1 MTRIDSRR
9 QFPRF
14 IFRITSLFWGAL
26 AASPA
31 AAAMLGE
38 GIINW
43 TRNNIVL
50 PVGVFS
56 IIVAIGASIFRPD
69 LVKGA
74 LYTALITAVLFF
86 VMSGASGL
94 ATALGG

>member
-1 MTRIDSRR
+1 MTSIDSRR

-14 IFRITSLFWGAL
+14 FFRTTTLFWGAL

-31 AAAMLGE
+31 YAMLGQ
-38 GIINW
+38 GIIDW
-43 TRNNIVL
+43 ARTNIVL

-56 IIVAIGASIFRPD
+56 IIVAIGASIFRPEF
-69 LVKGA
+69 VKGA

-86 VMSGASGL
+86 VMSGASTL